1 MSKGIVILNTA
12 ERGIEGPTPRSYS
25 DVYSHQAHN
34 SRAPVMTA
42 MIPTLIIASVEIH
55 NRKINH
61 QVSRG
66 QPSEQRVAGTTR
78 LAAPLALQSLLTW
91 RDDASGRGTH
101 APTFVRKRKGR
112 IIRIASRQQKS
123 MRTMDLDFQGYTLQS
138 IR

>member
-1 MSKGIVILNTA
+1 M
-12 ERGIEGPTPRSYS
+12 EGPTPRSYS

-34 SRAPVMTA
+34 SHAPVMTA
-42 MIPTLIIASVEIH
+42 MIPTLMIACVEIH
-55 NRKINH
+55 NREINH

-78 LAAPLALQSLLTW
+78 LAAPLALQSLLT
-91 RDDASGRGTH
+91 RRTDASGRGVHTPLLSC
-101 APTFVRKRKGR
+101 ANARVE

-138 IR
+138 I